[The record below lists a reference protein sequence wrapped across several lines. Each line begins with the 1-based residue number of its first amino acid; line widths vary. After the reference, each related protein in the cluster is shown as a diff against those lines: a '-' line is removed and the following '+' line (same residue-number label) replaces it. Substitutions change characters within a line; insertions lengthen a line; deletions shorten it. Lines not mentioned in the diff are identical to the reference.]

1 MHNEGM
7 HIRGKFFLQFMS
19 SWTIM
24 PITLL
29 FAQATGISQMPDF
42 VRVIVLIT
50 SISPVLLYVNEVFAP
65 IAVRHRRHIAL
76 WNVFEIVV
84 GVLILSGWVCY
95 RLDIGGWD
103 AVFSILFAQCN
114 VWFSYLAAKRILEYQ
129 AVSVIGGRYS
139 FIIGAIVPV
148 TFFVVLLTFWGLTQ
162 WDSDFEGYFY
172 LLVALPNAAQY
183 FYTRLGWMAKKYSIR
198 HFDRSSLPSI
208 ELDQKGMLK
217 YFAIAMLMAIIA
229 QHWKIEV
236 VDVAS
241 GFAAIT
247 VYLISPF
254 SSIWL
259 IISKSNHLTEN
270 VKTSSMF
277 LMFITLLFSIFS
289 LFIVSTNI
297 YVVVALAIVTQV
309 LTVKF
314 ITDVR
319 AKVMKPLSN
328 SISNISEGMYKN

>member
-1 MHNEGM
+1 
-7 HIRGKFFLQFMS
+7 
-19 SWTIM
+19 M
-24 PITLL
+24 PIALF

-42 VRVIVLIT
+42 IRAIVLVT
-50 SISPVLLYVNEVFAP
+50 SISPVLVYLNEVFAP
-65 IAVRHRRHIAL
+65 IAVRHQRHMAL
-76 WNVFEIVV
+76 WHVFEVV
-84 GVLILSGWVCY
+84 IGVLVLSGWVCY
-95 RLDIGGWD
+95 RLDIGSWD
-103 AVFSILFAQCN
+103 TIFAILFAQCN
-114 VWFSYLAAKRILEYQ
+114 VWFSYLAARRVLEYQ
-129 AVSVIGGRYS
+129 ATSVIGGRYS

-148 TFFVVLLTFWGLTQ
+148 TFFIVLLACWGLTQ
-162 WDSDFEGYFY
+162 WDFVFDGYFY
-172 LLVALPNAAQY
+172 LLVVLPNAAQY

-236 VDVAS
+236 VAVAS

-254 SSIWL
+254 SSFWL
-259 IISKSNHLTEN
+259 IISKANHLTKN

-277 LMFITLLFSIFS
+277 LMFITLLFSILS
-289 LFIVSTNI
+289 LFIASTNL
-297 YVVVALAIVTQV
+297 YMVVVLAIVTQV

-328 SISNISEGMYKN
+328 SIYDVAKGVDKN